1 MDNSDKQMEMLLEEG
16 GIADDGM
23 SVDPVSGNEV
33 PPGSMASE
41 VRDDIPAQLS
51 EGEYVVPADV
61 LRFYGVKFFE
71 DLRNEAKMGLSRM
84 EQDGRI
90 GGEPVAGPGM
100 GSSEDLTPEEMAELE
115 SMMMAVGGYV
125 PQPAQPDPYMQQQAM
140 YNQGAPV
147 AIGNSGY
154 AEGGLEDGETADY
167 LKPTFDPSM
176 FQAGFSFLNQT
187 APAEPQIRVVTMYGP
202 NGEVETVT
210 LPTQQARYD
219 ELLALGYSD
228 TQVET
233 TTETTVGKE
242 EPEGG
247 GLSENDN
254 TPSGPSISEM
264 TAEELGQA
272 AKGLNALSTVAS
284 VVGTFSPVVG
294 LGLNALAK
302 AQQNAINNRAVELGI
317 ESPFADTEEDQSILD
332 KVFNTVTD
340 LFSKDKE
347 TTTSPTTST
356 ASTSTT
362 ARGSSAPSS
371 ATANVNQAAAEEAMG
386 LDPFGGEGPSVGGG
400 STSSS
405 SSSQSSGPDDGSRGG
420 STSSSGTASAGATGA
435 GAPGVAGSDV
445 GTGPD
450 GTDAVGPMNTGGL
463 VKRRSKKKKK

>member
-1 MDNSDKQMEMLLEEG
+1 MARNEDRQMEMLLEEG

-23 SVDPVSGNEV
+23 NVDPVSGNEV

-71 DLRNEAKMGLSRM
+71 DLRNEAKMGLADM
-84 EQDGRI
+84 ESNGRI
-90 GGEPVAGPGM
+90 GGEPVAGPGR
-100 GSSEDLTPEEMAELE
+100 GSGEDLTPEEMAELE

-147 AIGNSGY
+147 AMGNSGY

-176 FQAGFSFLNQT
+176 FQAGFSFLNQS
-187 APAEPQIRVVTMYGP
+187 APAEPQVRVVTMYGP

-210 LPTQQARYD
+210 LPAQQSRYD

-242 EPEGG
+242 EPDGG
-247 GLSENDN
+247 GRSENDN

-264 TAEELGQA
+264 SAEELGQA
-272 AKGLNALSTVAS
+272 AKGLNALSTVAT

-302 AQQNAINNRAVELGI
+302 SQQNAINNRAVELGI
-317 ESPFADTEEDQSILD
+317 ESPFADTEEDKSILD

-347 TTTSPTTST
+347 STTST
-356 ASTSTT
+356 TSTSPT
-362 ARGSSAPSS
+362 ARGSSATSS
-371 ATANVNQAAAEEAMG
+371 TTANANQAAAEEAMG
-386 LDPFGGEGPSVGGG
+386 LDPFGGSEGPSYGGG
-400 STSSS
+400 NTSSS
-405 SSSQSSGPDDGSRGG
+405 SSAQSSGPDDGSRGG
-420 STSSSGTASAGATGA
+420 STSSSSGTASAGATGA
-435 GAPGVAGSDV
+435 GTAGIAGSDV

-463 VKRRSKKKKK
+463 VKRRSKKKK